1 MKLSFKPEA
10 ITKILLSEL
19 PERSRDVIERRYGLL
34 NKGSERMTLE
44 AIGQVY
50 GITRERVRQIENVGL
65 EIIRKS
71 KGYDKT
77 KSAIEEIEDAIVKF
91 GGLVHEDEFLKELS
105 DNTSTQNH
113 INFLLVIG

>member
-34 NKGSERMTLE
+34 NKGTERMTLE

-50 GITRERVRQIENVGL
+50 DITRERVRQIENTGL
-65 EIIRKS
+65 EQIRKS
-71 KGYDKT
+71 KTYE
-77 KSAIEEIEDAIVKF
+77 KSQPSLQELEETMIKY
-91 GGLVHEDEFLKELS
+91 GGVVHEDEFLK
-105 DNTSTQNH
+105 
-113 INFLLVIG
+113 